1 MAGKTGSREGGG
13 FWPPRATRFRTCTK
27 GTQEVP
33 SIFLVLELKIEI
45 KITQGPWR
53 PRDIS
58 RGATRGTRI
67 KNWSF

>member
-33 SIFLVLELKIEI
+33 SIFLVLMKTKLKLPSGLGGRGIFH
-45 KITQGPWR
+45 G
-53 PRDIS
+53 RDA
-58 RGATRGTRI
+58 GGED
-67 KNWSF
+67 